1 MCTNHNPNHECP
13 VREMSQVAR
22 RPRGAVIV
30 TRWGLCRFF
39 LGFSRGRDAR
49 RGCPA
54 RSLGVFVGGAG
65 GARFRPRKE
74 AQRASWYLFVSQCV
88 RFAKGIRGESAV
100 FNQFWYLEGHYTS
113 VLTSVLTCGVAR
125 RCLCRWCFF
134 WFHHR
139 PRRLSSVF
147 LFWGVLRNTTPRFV
161 SVEPRGCTHYRTP
174 KGSGD
179 AGEVSNSHPVL
190 PAFGTYW

>member
-1 MCTNHNPNHECP
+1 
-13 VREMSQVAR
+13 MSQVAR

-30 TRWGLCRFF
+30 TRWGLCRVF

-125 RCLCRWCFF
+125 RGRCLCRWCFF